1 MNVTKSVINGEKM
14 HFLSRM
20 ILTFILLL
28 FSFVSHTTDLAKEQR
43 WAEQIVDTLF
53 DGEPVILNDN
63 GLEFLAIYTPSS
75 ANNTTDAAII
85 MHGLGVHP
93 DWEQLIQPL
102 RTALPE
108 HGWSTLSLQMPILA
122 NGVGDEEYAPLFS
135 EVAGRI
141 NAGISYLQQHGVK
154 RIAIIAH
161 SLGAAMATY
170 YLSTH
175 KPGQVAG
182 FVGIG
187 MSSSSTPV
195 MDNVTSLKSVDVP
208 VLDLYGENDLVDVV
222 ASAEARKQALESKNA
237 TLSKQKMVPGA
248 GHFFDG
254 KEQILIDE
262 VTTWLNEF

>member
-1 MNVTKSVINGEKM
+1 MKKLFPALIA
-14 HFLSRM
+14 
-20 ILTFILLL
+20 IILL
-28 FSFVSHTTDLAKEQR
+28 FTASYTQASDLAKEQR
-43 WAEQIVDTLF
+43 WAEQIVDAIF
-53 DGEPVILNDN
+53 DGEPVTLQD
-63 GLEFLAIYTPSS
+63 GELEFLAIYTPSS
-75 ANNTTDAAII
+75 TDRTSDAAIVI
-85 MHGLGVHP
+85 HGLGVHP
-93 DWEQLIQPL
+93 DWDQVVRPL

-122 NGVGDEEYAPLFS
+122 NGVGGNEYVPLFS

-141 NAGISYLQQHGVK
+141 EAGISYLQQQGVK
-154 RIAIIAH
+154 RIVIIAH

-175 KPGQVAG
+175 KPDQVAG

-187 MSSSSTPV
+187 MGSSSKPV
-195 MDNVTSLKSVDVP
+195 MDNVTSLESVDIP
-208 VLDLYGENDLVDVV
+208 VLDLYGENDLGDVV
-222 ASAEARKQALESKNA
+222 ASAEARKQVLESKKA

-262 VTTWLNEF
+262 VTLWINGL